1 MQPAEGIRENLAGN
15 LPEEEVKSGGSDQNA
30 KTSDCHVEPRNQ
42 TPEVESVWDWHKA
55 ISGGKKSLKMIGFV
69 RRKQVHGK

>member
-1 MQPAEGIRENLAGN
+1 MDPSDGTKENLAGN
-15 LPEEEVKSGGSDQNA
+15 LPVEEVKSGESDKNV
-30 KTSDCHVEPRNQ
+30 KLSDYHVAPRNE
-42 TPEVESVWDWHKA
+42 TSEVESVWDWHKA